1 MEESKLLE
9 LLEKHQVPVRTWGK
23 GKARKVEELMA
34 ELMAGR
40 STLVNNGV
48 GLVRLVRVAAVSVCY
63 TLDGP
68 PHLQL
73 KAKKANPQSC
83 KEYPWSM
90 NGVSLYEKLLRGED
104 ALDAAMRVL
113 GEFGISGKLS
123 STTLETKTVWGPK
136 DSIVYPGLQDR
147 FEKVPVSIFLPRYFY
162 RPKGYRAE
170 GKGAA
175 RFVWVEN

>member
-1 MEESKLLE
+1 MEESKLLG

-34 ELMAGR
+34 ELMAGGA
-40 STLVNNGV
+40 STGNNRV

-123 STTLETKTVWGPK
+123 STFEAKTVWGPK

-147 FEKVPVSIFLPRYFY
+147 FEKVPVSMFLPRYFY
-162 RPKGYRAE
+162 HPKGYRAE
-170 GKGAA
+170 GNRAA
-175 RFVWVEN
+175 RFVWVES